1 MPNYLTFGILD
12 ILSYKAGWRGGKHIS
27 SSKEVNGD
35 IFSNRGTA
43 LYVADVRNQ
52 EIKLV
57 RRENTFFSAGID
69 YI

>member
-1 MPNYLTFGILD
+1 MPNYLTCGILD